1 MDGKELGNQ
10 AAHPWIRHGSER
22 GVEWKESEPGMT
34 LRQHFAG
41 LAMQAMELK
50 SDWNRSSD
58 DLRPGCGAD
67 KEAAHMAKAAVRYA
81 DALLAELAKET

>member
-1 MDGKELGNQ
+1 MDAKELGNQ

-41 LAMQAMELK
+41 LAMQGLIAHET
-50 SDWNRSSD
+50 SCASTA
-58 DLRPGCGAD
+58 AD
-67 KEAAHMAKAAVRYA
+67 AVAYA
-81 DALLAELAKET
+81 DALLQELAKET